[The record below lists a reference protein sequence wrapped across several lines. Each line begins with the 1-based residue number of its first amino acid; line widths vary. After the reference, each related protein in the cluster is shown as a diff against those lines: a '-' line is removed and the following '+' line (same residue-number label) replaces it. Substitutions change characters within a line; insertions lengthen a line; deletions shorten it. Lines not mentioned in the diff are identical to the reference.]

1 MKIIFEELI
10 DRISPKLKGITHR
23 LNGHFTFFNDD
34 DLYQEALEHLWID
47 YRLGKLGDKTDS
59 YILQGC
65 FFHLKNYIRT
75 ATDHAKLVSID
86 MPGGDESTDLQDRLS
101 RDDHITEES
110 ADESIFKER
119 IKKLTLTPR
128 EKEIMGLLLQ
138 GLTLREVGAKLG
150 ISHVMVLKVR
160 RRLEKK
166 CKCLKRTGEAGYQ
179 N

>member
-1 MKIIFEELI
+1 MELTFEELI
-10 DRISPKLKGITHR
+10 QKLSPKLKGITHR

-47 YRLGKLGDKTDS
+47 YRLDKLKDKTDS

-75 ATDHAKLVSID
+75 AMDHVKIASIYQIS
-86 MPGGDESTDLQDRLS
+86 GEGDKTIGDILYRE
-101 RDDHITEES
+101 DHSAENT
-110 ADESIFKER
+110 ADESLLEER
-119 IKKLTLTPR
+119 IEKLTLTAK
-128 EKEIMGLLLQ
+128 EKEILELLIR
-138 GLTLREVGAKLG
+138 GLTLREVGARLG

-160 RRLEKK
+160 KRLEKK
-166 CKCLKRTGEAGYQ
+166 CAALKTAGYQ